1 MPVGS
6 NTQSVSENLPPGALG
21 RLTWEESGAP
31 HEILITNK
39 GLAIGRSSQ
48 NDLAVTDLAASR
60 FHCKILPESNGLVL
74 VDLESTNGTF
84 LNGERQSDSQ
94 TLKDGDRISI
104 GQQVFRV
111 QVAPPPAETDGG
123 VPTAR
128 PIMDLP
134 LEDTYVVPV
143 EENVPELVIT
153 SGMGR
158 GTTFSLSRR
167 RMQIGRA
174 SRDRQWDIDLV
185 DKSVSRPH
193 AEIIH
198 QGEDWLVKDLG
209 SANGVLVNNQ
219 RIQDTQTLNDG
230 DVVELGETVMIF
242 HRIGGG

>member
-6 NTQSVSENLPPGALG
+6 NPQSVSENLPPGALG
-21 RLTWEESGAP
+21 RLTWEEGGTP
-31 HEILITNK
+31 HERLITNK
-39 GLAIGRSSQ
+39 GLTIGRSSQ

-60 FHCKILPESNGLVL
+60 FHCKILPESNGLTL
-74 VDLESTNGTF
+74 VDLESTNGTY
-84 LNGERQSDSQ
+84 LNGVRQNDIQ
-94 TLKDGDRISI
+94 PLKDGDRISI
-104 GQQVFRV
+104 GQQVFQL
-111 QVAPPPAETDGG
+111 QVAPPPSEADGG

-134 LEDTYVVPV
+134 LEDTYVVPI
-143 EENVPELVIT
+143 EQNIPELVIT

-158 GTTFSLSRR
+158 GTTFSLARR

-219 RIQDTQTLNDG
+219 RIQDTQALKDG

-242 HRIGGG
+242 HQIGGG